1 MVVEFGNKP
10 KLLDRPKEF
19 AAVMYKGNWFYV
31 ADDDYPSKD
40 VLSGVIGIFTMMPVG
55 KPATAPVLTLPVR

>member
-19 AAVMYKGNWFYV
+19 DPVKYKGTWFYV
-31 ADDDYPSKD
+31 ADNDFPSKD
-40 VLSGVIGIFTMMPVG
+40 ILSGIIGIFTMMPVG